1 MGAPR
6 SIPLASRVRVRV
18 RFRLGR
24 TSVHPSGHRRLG
36 LGLGLGLGLPRST
49 PLASRGPTSRPLLA
63 GSDRPA
69 VGRTA
74 RRSCTPLRRTR
85 TRTRAQAVGATGAPS
100 AVCVRCGGCVCL
112 CRSVRAHRSWQG
124 VCNGSS
130 GDRPRVGSCTG
141 AAAPAATWAFYR
153 AYVQLP
159 THTRPTEGSSGTGTH
174 GSYGCYGWRRSGLV
188 CLCHSV
194 RVRRNR

>member
-1 MGAPR
+1 MGA
-6 SIPLASRVRVRV
+6 
-18 RFRLGR
+18 
-24 TSVHPSGHRRLG
+24 
-36 LGLGLGLGLPRST
+36 PRST

-74 RRSCTPLRRTR
+74 RHSCTPLRRTR

-112 CRSVRAHRSWQG
+112 CRSVRVHRSWQG

-130 GDRPRVGSCTG
+130 GDRPRVGSARALQLPPHVQLPPQGGPSTEHTCSSHRTHALPRVRAARARTGATGATGGAAVDSCVCATVCVCAATGRSCAVG
-141 AAAPAATWAFYR
+141 AAAI
-153 AYVQLP
+153 
-159 THTRPTEGSSGTGTH
+159 GSRFERH
-174 GSYGCYGWRRSGLV
+174 GHAL
-188 CLCHSV
+188 
-194 RVRRNR
+194 